1 MRNAVSN
8 CLELLVG
15 YLNSDIDVNTITIF
29 NTDDDIDFN
38 KKNIYNLVNIGIV
51 SSNFE
56 NKTIGFEI
64 LFITQRDDV
73 KTTIT
78 NKLEGNDN
86 RVDNIQTAHSVMN
99 NLVKKLRLLN
109 NDFDIQYISSTEPQ
123 IFFKAYTN
131 GMDGMTIEIVLQYPD
146 NDTNVCCDG
155 C

>member
-15 YLNSDIDVNTITIF
+15 YLNEDIDVNTITIF
-29 NTDDDIDFN
+29 KTDDDIDFN

-56 NKTIGFEI
+56 SKTIGFEV

-86 RVDNIQTAHSVMN
+86 RVDNIQCAHSVLN

-109 NDFDIQYISSTEPQ
+109 NDFDIQFISATEPQ

-146 NDTNVCCDG
+146 NNTNVCCDG

>member
-1 MRNAVSN
+1 MRNAVNN

-15 YLNSDIDVNTITIF
+15 YLQEDIDVNTITIF
-29 NTDDDIDFN
+29 QTDDDIDFN

-56 NKTIGFEI
+56 SKTIGFEV

-99 NLVKKLRLLN
+99 NLLKKLRLLN
-109 NDFDIQYISSTEPQ
+109 NNYDIQFISATEPQ

>member
-15 YLNSDIDVNTITIF
+15 YLQQDIDVNTITIF
-29 NTDDDIDFN
+29 QTDDDIDFN

-56 NKTIGFEI
+56 TKTIGFEV

-86 RVDNIQTAHSVMN
+86 RVDNIQCAHSVLN

-109 NDFDIQYISSTEPQ
+109 NDYDIQFISATEPQ

-146 NDTNVCCDG
+146 NNTNVCCDG

>member
-15 YLNSDIDVNTITIF
+15 YLNEDIDVNTITIF
-29 NTDDDIDFN
+29 QTDDDIDFN

-56 NKTIGFEI
+56 SKTIGFEV

-86 RVDNIQTAHSVMN
+86 RVDNIQCAHSVMN

-109 NDFDIQYISSTEPQ
+109 NNYDIQFISATEPQ

-146 NDTNVCCDG
+146 NNTNVCCDG

>member
-1 MRNAVSN
+1 MRNAVSS

-15 YLNSDIDVNTITIF
+15 YLNEDVDVNTITIF
-29 NTDDDIDFN
+29 NDETDIDFD
-38 KKNIYNLVNIGIV
+38 KKNIYNLVNINII
-51 SSNFE
+51 SANFE
-56 NKTIGFEI
+56 SKQIGFEI

-73 KTTIT
+73 KATIT
-78 NKLEGNDN
+78 NKLLGNDN
-86 RVDNIQTAHSVMN
+86 RVDNIQVAHSVLN

-109 NDFDIQYISSTEPQ
+109 NDFDIEFVSATEPQ

-131 GMDGMTIEIVLQYPD
+131 GMDGMTIDVVLNYPD

>member
-1 MRNAVSN
+1 MRNAVNN

-15 YLNSDIDVNTITIF
+15 YLNEDIDVNTITIF
-29 NTDDDIDFN
+29 QTDDDIDFN

-56 NKTIGFEI
+56 SKTIGFEV

-99 NLVKKLRLLN
+99 NLLKKLRLLN
-109 NDFDIQYISSTEPQ
+109 NNYDIQFISATEPQ

>member
-1 MRNAVSN
+1 MRNAVNN

-15 YLNSDIDVNTITIF
+15 YLNDDIDVNTITIF
-29 NTDDDIDFN
+29 QTDDDIDFN

-56 NKTIGFEI
+56 SKTIGFEV

-99 NLVKKLRLLN
+99 NLLKKLRLLN
-109 NDFDIQYISSTEPQ
+109 NNYDIQFISATEPQ

>member
-1 MRNAVSN
+1 MRNAVNN

-15 YLNSDIDVNTITIF
+15 YLQEDIDVNTITIF
-29 NTDDDIDFN
+29 QTDDDIDFN

-56 NKTIGFEI
+56 NKTIGFEV

-99 NLVKKLRLLN
+99 NLLKKLRLLN
-109 NDFDIQYISSTEPQ
+109 NNYDIQFISATEPQ

>member
-1 MRNAVSN
+1 MRNAISN

-15 YLNSDIDVNTITIF
+15 YLQSDIDVNTITIF
-29 NTDDDIDFN
+29 HTDDDIDFN

-56 NKTIGFEI
+56 NKTIGFEV

-78 NKLEGNDN
+78 NKLNGNDN

-109 NDFDIQYISSTEPQ
+109 NEFNIQYVSSTEPQ

-131 GMDGMTIEIVLQYPD
+131 GMDGMTIEVVLQYPD
-146 NDTNVCCDG
+146 NETDVCCNG

>member
-1 MRNAVSN
+1 MRNAVNN

-15 YLNSDIDVNTITIF
+15 YLQEDIDVNTITIF
-29 NTDDDIDFN
+29 QTDDDIDFN

-56 NKTIGFEI
+56 SKTIGFEV

-99 NLVKKLRLLN
+99 NLLKKLRLLN
-109 NDFDIQYISSTEPQ
+109 NDFDIQFISATEPQ

>member
-8 CLELLVG
+8 CIELLVG
-15 YLNSDIDVNTITIF
+15 YLNDDVDVNTITIF
-29 NTDDDIDFN
+29 NDETDIDFD
-38 KKNIYNLVNIGIV
+38 KKNIYNLVNINIV
-51 SSNFE
+51 SANFE
-56 NKTIGFEI
+56 SKQIGFEI

-78 NKLEGNDN
+78 NKLLCNDN
-86 RVDNIQTAHSVMN
+86 RVDNIQVAHSVLN

-109 NDFDIQYISSTEPQ
+109 NDYDINFISATEPQ

-131 GMDGMTIEIVLQYPD
+131 GMDGMTIDIVLDYPD

>member
-8 CLELLVG
+8 CIELLVG
-15 YLNSDIDVNTITIF
+15 YLNDDVDVNTITIF
-29 NTDDDIDFN
+29 NDETDIDFD
-38 KKNIYNLVNIGIV
+38 KKNIYNLVNINIV
-51 SSNFE
+51 SANFE
-56 NKTIGFEI
+56 TKQIGFEI

-78 NKLEGNDN
+78 NKLLGNDN
-86 RVDNIQTAHSVMN
+86 RVVNIQVAHSVLN

-109 NDFDIQYISSTEPQ
+109 NDYDINFISATEPQ

-131 GMDGMTIEIVLQYPD
+131 GMDGMTIDIVLDYPD

>member
-8 CLELLVG
+8 CIELLVG
-15 YLNSDIDVNTITIF
+15 YLNDDVDVNTISIF
-29 NTDDDIDFN
+29 NDETDIDFD
-38 KKNIYNLVNIGIV
+38 KKNIYNLVNINIV
-51 SSNFE
+51 SANFE
-56 NKTIGFEI
+56 SKQIGFEI

-78 NKLEGNDN
+78 NKLLGNDN
-86 RVDNIQTAHSVMN
+86 RVDNIQVAHSVLN

-109 NDFDIQYISSTEPQ
+109 NDYDINFISATEPQ

-131 GMDGMTIEIVLQYPD
+131 GMDGMTIDIVLDYPD

>member
-8 CLELLVG
+8 CIELLVG
-15 YLNSDIDVNTITIF
+15 YLNDDVDVNTITIF
-29 NTDDDIDFN
+29 NDETDIDFD
-38 KKNIYNLVNIGIV
+38 KKNIYNLVNINIV
-51 SSNFE
+51 SANFE
-56 NKTIGFEI
+56 TKQIGFEI

-78 NKLEGNDN
+78 NKLLGNDN
-86 RVDNIQTAHSVMN
+86 RVDNIQVAHSVLN

-109 NDFDIQYISSTEPQ
+109 NDYDINFISATEPQ

-131 GMDGMTIEIVLQYPD
+131 GMDGMTIDIVLDYPD

>member
-109 NDFDIQYISSTEPQ
+109 NDYDIQFISSTEPQ
-123 IFFKAYTN
+123 IFFQAYTN

>member
-15 YLNSDIDVNTITIF
+15 YLNEDIDVNTITIF
-29 NTDDDIDFN
+29 QTDDDIDFN

-56 NKTIGFEI
+56 TKTIGFEV
-64 LFITQRDDV
+64 LFITQRDEV

-86 RVDNIQTAHSVMN
+86 RVDNIQTAHSVLN

-109 NDFDIQYISSTEPQ
+109 NDFDIQFISATEPQ

-146 NDTNVCCDG
+146 NQTSVCCDE

>member
-15 YLNSDIDVNTITIF
+15 YLNEDVDVNTITIF
-29 NTDDDIDFN
+29 NDETDIDFD
-38 KKNIYNLVNIGIV
+38 KKNIYNLVNINIV
-51 SSNFE
+51 SANLES
-56 NKTIGFEI
+56 KQIGFEI

-78 NKLEGNDN
+78 NKLLGNDN
-86 RVDNIQTAHSVMN
+86 RVDNIQTAHSVLN

-109 NDFDIQYISSTEPQ
+109 NDFDIDFVSSTEPQ

-131 GMDGMTIEIVLQYPD
+131 GMDGMTIDIVLNYPD
-146 NDTNVCCDG
+146 NDINVCCDG

>member
-15 YLNSDIDVNTITIF
+15 YLNEDVDVNTITIF
-29 NTDDDIDFN
+29 NDETDIDFD
-38 KKNIYNLVNIGIV
+38 KKNIYNLVNINIV
-51 SSNFE
+51 SANFE
-56 NKTIGFEI
+56 SKQIGFEI
-64 LFITQRDDV
+64 LFITQRDDI

-78 NKLEGNDN
+78 NKLLGNDN
-86 RVDNIQTAHSVMN
+86 RVDNIQTAHSVLN

-109 NDFDIQYISSTEPQ
+109 NDFDIDFVSSTEPQ

-131 GMDGMTIEIVLQYPD
+131 GMDGMTIDIVLNYPD
-146 NDTNVCCDG
+146 NDINVCCDG

>member
-8 CLELLVG
+8 CLELLAG
-15 YLNSDIDVNTITIF
+15 YLQQDIDVNTITIF
-29 NTDDDIDFN
+29 QTDDDIDFN

-56 NKTIGFEI
+56 SKTIGFEV

-99 NLVKKLRLLN
+99 NLLKKLRLLN
-109 NDFDIQYISSTEPQ
+109 NDYDIQFISTTEPQ

-146 NDTNVCCDG
+146 NDTNVCCDE

>member
-15 YLNSDIDVNTITIF
+15 YLNEDVDVNTITIF
-29 NTDDDIDFN
+29 NDETDIDFD
-38 KKNIYNLVNIGIV
+38 KKNIYNLVNINIV
-51 SSNFE
+51 SANFE
-56 NKTIGFEI
+56 SKQIGFEI

-78 NKLEGNDN
+78 NKLLGNDN
-86 RVDNIQTAHSVMN
+86 RVDNIQTAHSVLN
-99 NLVKKLRLLN
+99 NLTKKLRLLN
-109 NDFDIQYISSTEPQ
+109 NDFDIDFVSATEPQ

-131 GMDGMTIEIVLQYPD
+131 GMDGMTIDIVLNYPD
-146 NDTNVCCDG
+146 NDINVCCDG

>member
-15 YLNSDIDVNTITIF
+15 YLNEDIDVNTITIF
-29 NTDDDIDFN
+29 QTDDDIDFN

-56 NKTIGFEI
+56 TKTIGFEV

-86 RVDNIQTAHSVMN
+86 RVDNIQCAHSVLN

-109 NDFDIQYISSTEPQ
+109 NDFDIQFISATEPQ

>member
-8 CLELLVG
+8 CIELLVG
-15 YLNSDIDVNTITIF
+15 YLNDDVDVNTITIF
-29 NTDDDIDFN
+29 NDETDIDFD
-38 KKNIYNLVNIGIV
+38 KKNIYNLVNINIV
-51 SSNFE
+51 SANFE
-56 NKTIGFEI
+56 SKQIGFEI

-78 NKLEGNDN
+78 NKLLGNDN
-86 RVDNIQTAHSVMN
+86 RVDNIQVAHSVLN

-109 NDFDIQYISSTEPQ
+109 NDYDINFISATEPQ

-131 GMDGMTIEIVLQYPD
+131 GMDGMTIDIVLDYPD

>member
-1 MRNAVSN
+1 MRNAVNN

-15 YLNSDIDVNTITIF
+15 YLNEDIDVNTITIF
-29 NTDDDIDFN
+29 QTDDDIDFN

-56 NKTIGFEI
+56 NKTIGFEV

-99 NLVKKLRLLN
+99 NLLKKLRLLN
-109 NDFDIQYISSTEPQ
+109 NNYDIQFISATEPQ

>member
-1 MRNAVSN
+1 MRNAVNN

-15 YLNSDIDVNTITIF
+15 YLNEDIDVNTITIF
-29 NTDDDIDFN
+29 QTDDDIDFN

-56 NKTIGFEI
+56 SKTIGFEV

-99 NLVKKLRLLN
+99 NLLKKLRLLN
-109 NDFDIQYISSTEPQ
+109 NNYDIQFISATEPQ

-146 NDTNVCCDG
+146 NHTNVCCDG

>member
-15 YLNSDIDVNTITIF
+15 YLNEDIDVNTITIF
-29 NTDDDIDFN
+29 QTDDDIDFN

-56 NKTIGFEI
+56 TKTIGFEV

-86 RVDNIQTAHSVMN
+86 RVDNIQCAHSVLN

-109 NDFDIQYISSTEPQ
+109 NDYDIQFISATEPQ

>member
-1 MRNAVSN
+1 MRNAVNN

-15 YLNSDIDVNTITIF
+15 YLNEDIDVNTITIF
-29 NTDDDIDFN
+29 QTDDDIDFN

-56 NKTIGFEI
+56 SKTIGFEV

-109 NDFDIQYISSTEPQ
+109 NDFDIQFISATEPQ

-146 NDTNVCCDG
+146 NNTNVCCDG

>member
-15 YLNSDIDVNTITIF
+15 YLQEDIDVNTITIF
-29 NTDDDIDFN
+29 QTDDDIDFN

-56 NKTIGFEI
+56 SKTIGFEV

-86 RVDNIQTAHSVMN
+86 RVDNIQTAHSVLN

-109 NDFDIQYISSTEPQ
+109 NDYDIQFISTTEPQ

>member
-8 CLELLVG
+8 CLELLAG
-15 YLNSDIDVNTITIF
+15 YLQEDIDVNTITIF
-29 NTDDDIDFN
+29 QTDDDIDFN

-56 NKTIGFEI
+56 NKTIGFEV

-99 NLVKKLRLLN
+99 NLIKKLRLLN
-109 NDFDIQYISSTEPQ
+109 NDYDIQFISATEPQ

>member
-15 YLNSDIDVNTITIF
+15 YLNEDVDVNTITIF
-29 NTDDDIDFN
+29 NDETDIDFD
-38 KKNIYNLVNIGIV
+38 KKNIYNLVNINIV
-51 SSNFE
+51 SANFE
-56 NKTIGFEI
+56 SKQIGFEI

-78 NKLEGNDN
+78 NKLLGNDN
-86 RVDNIQTAHSVMN
+86 RVDNIQTAHSVLN

-109 NDFDIQYISSTEPQ
+109 NDFDIDFVSATEPQ

-131 GMDGMTIEIVLQYPD
+131 GMDGMTIDIVLNYPD
-146 NDTNVCCDG
+146 NDINVCCDG

>member
-1 MRNAVSN
+1 MRNAISN

-15 YLNSDIDVNTITIF
+15 YLQSDIDVNTITIF

-56 NKTIGFEI
+56 NKTIGFEV

-78 NKLEGNDN
+78 NKLNGNDN

-109 NDFDIQYISSTEPQ
+109 NDWNIQYVSSTEPQ

-146 NDTNVCCDG
+146 NETDVCCDG

>member
-1 MRNAVSN
+1 MRNAISN

-15 YLNSDIDVNTITIF
+15 YLQSDIDVNTITIF

-56 NKTIGFEI
+56 NKTIGFEV

-73 KTTIT
+73 KTSIT
-78 NKLEGNDN
+78 DKLNGNDN

-109 NDFDIQYISSTEPQ
+109 NDFNIQYVSSTEPQ

-131 GMDGMTIEIVLQYPD
+131 GMDGMTIEVILQYPD
-146 NDTNVCCDG
+146 NETDVCCNG

>member
-1 MRNAVSN
+1 MRNAVNN

-15 YLNSDIDVNTITIF
+15 YLNEDIDVNTITIF
-29 NTDDDIDFN
+29 QTDDDIDFN

-56 NKTIGFEI
+56 SKTIGFEV

-99 NLVKKLRLLN
+99 NLLKKLRLLN
-109 NDFDIQYISSTEPQ
+109 NDFDIQFISATEPQ

>member
-1 MRNAVSN
+1 MRNAVSS

-15 YLNSDIDVNTITIF
+15 YLDDDVDVNTITIF
-29 NTDDDIDFN
+29 NDETDIDFD
-38 KKNIYNLVNIGIV
+38 KKNIYNLVNINIV
-51 SSNFE
+51 SANFE
-56 NKTIGFEI
+56 LKQIGFEI

-78 NKLEGNDN
+78 NKLLGNDN
-86 RVDNIQTAHSVMN
+86 RVDNIQVAHSVLN

-109 NDFDIQYISSTEPQ
+109 NDNDIEFVSATEPQ

-131 GMDGMTIEIVLQYPD
+131 GMDGMTIDVVLNYPD

>member
-1 MRNAVSN
+1 MRNAVSS

-15 YLNSDIDVNTITIF
+15 YLNEDVDVNTITIF
-29 NTDDDIDFN
+29 NDETDIDFD
-38 KKNIYNLVNIGIV
+38 KKNIYNLVNINIV
-51 SSNFE
+51 SANFE
-56 NKTIGFEI
+56 SKQIGFEI

-73 KTTIT
+73 KATIT
-78 NKLEGNDN
+78 NKLLGNDN
-86 RVDNIQTAHSVMN
+86 RVDNIQVAHSVLN

-109 NDFDIQYISSTEPQ
+109 NDFDIEFVSATEPQ

-131 GMDGMTIEIVLQYPD
+131 GMDGMTIDVVLNYPD

>member
-1 MRNAVSN
+1 MRNAVNN

-15 YLNSDIDVNTITIF
+15 YLQEDIDVNTITIF
-29 NTDDDIDFN
+29 QTDDDIDFN

-56 NKTIGFEI
+56 SKTIGFEV

-99 NLVKKLRLLN
+99 NLLKKLRLLN
-109 NDFDIQYISSTEPQ
+109 NDYDIQFISTTEPQ

-146 NDTNVCCDG
+146 NDTNVCCDE

>member
-15 YLNSDIDVNTITIF
+15 YLNEDVDVNTITIF
-29 NTDDDIDFN
+29 NDETDIDFDKN
-38 KKNIYNLVNIGIV
+38 NIYNLVNINIV
-51 SSNFE
+51 SANFE
-56 NKTIGFEI
+56 SKQIGFEI
-64 LFITQRDDV
+64 LFITKRNDV

-78 NKLEGNDN
+78 NKLLGNDN
-86 RVDNIQTAHSVMN
+86 RVDNIQTAHSVLN

-109 NDFDIQYISSTEPQ
+109 NDFDIDFVSSTEPQ

-131 GMDGMTIEIVLQYPD
+131 GMDGMTIDIVLNYPD